1 MPTKTKIFR
10 NVKFPPEIIKEAN
23 NIFLSFLNDDNK
35 QPYSREFKISFDN
48 DESWSYENEDEFY
61 AEYRKEIEYA
71 DLRFQHH
78 GNVDKSR
85 YSIFD
90 YSFDK
95 FLYKVTLRIEL
106 SERSMIEKIF
116 EVLESNYSKFEIP
129 YDEAVEEVKSSI
141 KIFIGHGRNQ
151 QWKELKDH
159 LHDKHNFEVL
169 AYETG
174 ARAGYTIT
182 EVLEEM
188 SSEASFA
195 LLILTAEDNGTDGVV
210 RARENVIHE
219 VGLFQG
225 KLGFKKSIV
234 VLEEGCNEFTNISG
248 VQQIRFKKDSI
259 KETYGDILATIYREF
274 GLTFRQ

>member
-23 NIFLSFLNDDNK
+23 KFFLSFLNEENK
-35 QPYSREFKISFDN
+35 QPYSKTFRISIDN
-48 DESWSYENEDEFY
+48 DESWSYDKEDEFF
-61 AEYRKEIEYA
+61 AEYRKEIEFA
-71 DLRFQHH
+71 DLHLQHY
-78 GNVDKSR
+78 GNSNESR
-85 YSIFD
+85 TSIFD
-90 YSFDK
+90 FSFDK
-95 FLYKVTLRIEL
+95 FMYQSTLSIEL
-106 SERSMIEKIF
+106 SERYMIEKVF
-116 EVLESNYSKFEIP
+116 EVLESNQSKYTIP
-129 YDEAVEEVKSSI
+129 YEKALEEVKRSI
-141 KIFIGHGRNQ
+141 KIFIGHGKSQ
-151 QWKELKDH
+151 QWKDIKDH
-159 LHDKHNFEVL
+159 LHEKHHFEVL

-195 LLILTAEDNGTDGVV
+195 LLILTAEDNGADGIV

-225 KLGFKKSIV
+225 KLGFKKAIV
-234 VLEEGCNEFTNISG
+234 ILEEGCNEFTNISG

-259 KETYGDILATIYREF
+259 KETYGDVLATIYREF
-274 GLTFRQ
+274 GLTFKQ

>member
-1 MPTKTKIFR
+1 MPTKTKTYR

-23 NIFLSFLNDDNK
+23 NIFLSFLNEDNK
-35 QPYSREFKISFDN
+35 QPYSREFRIYFDN
-48 DESWSYENEDEFY
+48 DETWSYENEDEFY
-61 AEYRKEIEYA
+61 AEYRKEIECA

-78 GNVDKSR
+78 GNVDANR
-85 YSIFD
+85 YSIFN

-95 FLYKVTLRIEL
+95 FLYKATLRVEL
-106 SERSMIEKIF
+106 SERSMIEKVF
-116 EVLESNYSKFEIP
+116 EVLESNYSKYVIP
-129 YDEAVEEVKSSI
+129 YDEAVKEVKSSI
-141 KIFIGHGRNQ
+141 KIFIGHGKNQ

-195 LLILTAEDNGTDGVV
+195 LLILTAEDNGTDGIV

-274 GLTFRQ
+274 GLTFRH